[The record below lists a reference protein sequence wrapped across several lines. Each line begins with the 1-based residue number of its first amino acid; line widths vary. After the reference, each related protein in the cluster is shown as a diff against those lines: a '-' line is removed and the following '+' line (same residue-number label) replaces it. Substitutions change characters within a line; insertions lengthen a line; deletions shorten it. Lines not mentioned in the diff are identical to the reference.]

1 MDSIN
6 SSDPLDP
13 GIFSRTKL
21 ENSSVFDHD
30 LKIDDPKEN
39 FGFQPPIFEFAV
51 QGISITTVSILGL
64 CANIICLIV
73 MNRPSLKTGQCSS
86 ISALLTSMAAVDIIV
101 LVCR

>member
-1 MDSIN
+1 MDPIN
-6 SSDPLDP
+6 DNDILDQ
-13 GIFSRTKL
+13 GIINRKQL
-21 ENSSVFDHD
+21 ENNSVFQHD
-30 LKIDDPKEN
+30 FNMDDSKDY

-51 QGISITTVSILGL
+51 QGVSITMVSILGL

>member
-6 SSDPLDP
+6 NSNPLDQ

-21 ENSSVFDHD
+21 ENDSVFDHD
-30 LKIDDPKEN
+30 LKMADSNEN

-51 QGISITTVSILGL
+51 QGISITMVSILGL
-64 CANIICLIV
+64 CANTICLIV

>member
-13 GIFSRTKL
+13 GIFSRTQL

-30 LKIDDPKEN
+30 LKINDSKEN

>member
-6 SSDPLDP
+6 NGDPLDQ

-21 ENSSVFDHD
+21 ENGSVFDHD
-30 LKIDDPKEN
+30 LKMGDSKDN

>member
-1 MDSIN
+1 MDSTNN
-6 SSDPLDP
+6 SDSLHQ

-21 ENSSVFDHD
+21 ENSSLFEHD
-30 LKIDDPKEN
+30 LKLDDFKEN
-39 FGFQPPIFEFAV
+39 SGFQPPIFEFAV

>member
-21 ENSSVFDHD
+21 ENSSVFGHD
-30 LKIDDPKEN
+30 SKIDDSKEN

>member
-1 MDSIN
+1 MDSTNN
-6 SSDPLDP
+6 SEPLDQ
-13 GIFSRTKL
+13 GIFSRIKF
-21 ENSSVFDHD
+21 ENDSVFDHD
-30 LKIDDPKEN
+30 LKMGGSKEN

-101 LVCR
+101 LICR